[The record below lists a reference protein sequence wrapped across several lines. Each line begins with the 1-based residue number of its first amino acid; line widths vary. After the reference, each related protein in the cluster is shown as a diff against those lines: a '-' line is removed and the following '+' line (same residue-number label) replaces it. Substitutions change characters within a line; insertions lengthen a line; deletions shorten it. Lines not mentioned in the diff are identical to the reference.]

1 MSKQQSWKQKTGLD
15 VGDFAHCSGLVK
27 YKNKGYNID
36 ETVKILEIKT
46 NACACIVSELNGE
59 KDVKVS
65 ILKKYLSKIKDEEKI
80 IETTSEMSLSET
92 DKEQLQKTIFVPS
105 EIEHHSV
112 AEDTNTDTISQQ
124 DSTTASDKKL
134 EIEESDADTLAN
146 LLDTLPDESEKKLE
160 PVSDQ
165 TVIYK
170 PKEVENVLT
179 DKTKVIDLADAFA
192 SMPLEKEMEHVAK
205 TTDRTVS
212 TEENSSDQMNETKS
226 MLENKEEETEDSV
239 LETIL
244 EEAEDKTNEET
255 AEEIDEDEYE
265 DYVPDDDEVDLNEEE
280 LEKKVGPNTIEF
292 ISGKVLEKKPE
303 KVKDVKET
311 KELDVPSFFTD
322 YEFPNELKEQ
332 IIAYACNDATSRF
345 PFKKLEELTLYFP
358 LEYSLFHVK
367 TGTRLV
373 IDVDYTKIPELTE
386 YITHDTTSISV
397 EVLFNEQT
405 KTIHSYMFRRIRK
418 NRFMKKLID
427 FKLSKK
433 SEKDLEK
440 CVNECMDEYY
450 ILEEIDSK
458 KEW

>member
-36 ETVKILEIKT
+36 EIVKILEIKT

-80 IETTSEMSLSET
+80 IETTSETSLSET
-92 DKEQLQKTIFVPS
+92 DKEQLQKTIFIPS
-105 EIEHHSV
+105 EMESHSV
-112 AEDTNTDTISQQ
+112 AENTNTNTDTILQQ
-124 DSTTASDKKL
+124 ESSILSDEKL

-146 LLDTLPDESEKKLE
+146 LLDTLPNEREKQPE
-160 PVSDQ
+160 PISDQ

-170 PKEVENVLT
+170 PKEAEHVLT
-179 DKTKVIDLADAFA
+179 DKTKVIDLAEALA
-192 SMPLEKEMEHVAK
+192 SMPLEKETEHA
-205 TTDRTVS
+205 TEMTDETVS
-212 TEENSSDQMNETKS
+212 IEENSSDQMNES

-244 EEAEDKTNEET
+244 EESEDKTN
-255 AEEIDEDEYE
+255 EEIDEDEYE

-292 ISGKVLEKKPE
+292 ISEKVLEKKPE
-303 KVKDVKET
+303 KIKEVKET
-311 KELDVPSFFTD
+311 KELDIPSFFTD

-332 IIAYACNDATSRF
+332 IIAYARNDATSKF

-418 NRFMKKLID
+418 NRFMKKLMD

-450 ILEEIDSK
+450 ILEEIDSQK
-458 KEW
+458 KW

>member
-80 IETTSEMSLSET
+80 IETTSETSLSET

-105 EIEHHSV
+105 EMESHSV
-112 AEDTNTDTISQQ
+112 AKDTNTDTISQQ
-124 DSTTASDKKL
+124 ESSILSDEKL

-146 LLDTLPDESEKKLE
+146 LLDTLPNEREKQLE
-160 PVSDQ
+160 PISDQ
-165 TVIYK
+165 TIIYK
-170 PKEVENVLT
+170 PKEAENVLT
-179 DKTKVIDLADAFA
+179 DKTKVIDLAEALA
-192 SMPLEKEMEHVAK
+192 SMPLEKETEHVAE
-205 TTDRTVS
+205 TTDETVS
-212 TEENSSDQMNETKS
+212 IKENSSDQMNETKS
-226 MLENKEEETEDSV
+226 MLENKEEETEDSR

-244 EEAEDKTNEET
+244 EEAEDT
-255 AEEIDEDEYE
+255 ANEEIDEDEYE

-292 ISGKVLEKKPE
+292 ISEKVLEKKPE
-303 KVKDVKET
+303 KIKEVKET
-311 KELDVPSFFTD
+311 KELDIPSFFTD

-332 IIAYACNDATSRF
+332 IIAYARNDATSKF

-418 NRFMKKLID
+418 NRFMKKLMD

-450 ILEEIDSK
+450 ILEEIDSQK
-458 KEW
+458 KW